1 MPTEKPI
8 RIDEEK
14 RKIEP
19 FKKFAL
25 EKEAHLGNVALAYAT
40 WGNPIIKEE
49 FKKHHLHHLS
59 EEKRANLAEFID
71 GSGFSGGYSYP
82 KDVNITSEAVQEQQV
97 DHAVMLI
104 RKLLDMREWKAVDQ
118 LIISSAS
125 SSPKIIDEVRAKLE
139 EEGVTIGEMQ
149 FYGLYCA
156 GASAAFIDS
165 LRDYDPALQNQQ
177 DKKTITIGIESLG
190 GKQSSKQPEVNW
202 LFGNAA
208 SGIAYIPGEEI
219 EHICGETRIDQDT
232 EGVISLPKAFDLPDS
247 SQQLPPP
254 PWYSFGE
261 GAQNIF
267 ARTLRGAFLVLTK
280 SSKFASMEVSKTFKY
295 FKRRATPI
303 ILNTLKKYYE
313 KFTEIYGALG
323 ESCSHHPSLGVLE
336 GLNHGLDKEC
346 EKMGIPK
353 PPINWQMEGLG
364 INNVSAATFFVVM
377 TKMIED
383 KKINFN
389 IPFMALGLGIGSTI
403 HTDIIRFIQ

>member
-1 MPTEKPI
+1 MRPENPNKI
-8 RIDEEK
+8 NDER
-14 RKIEP
+14 RKIEA

-25 EKEAHLGNVALAYAT
+25 EKEARIGNVALAYST
-40 WGNPIIKEE
+40 WGKPINKEQ
-49 FKKHHLHHLS
+49 FKKRYLPRIP
-59 EEKRANLAEFID
+59 EEKKRADLAEFID
-71 GSGFSGGYSYP
+71 GSGFSGGYRYP
-82 KDVNITSEAVQEQQV
+82 KYVDITSEAVQEQQV

-104 RKLLDMREWKAVDQ
+104 KKLLDMRDWKEVDQ
-118 LIISSAS
+118 IIIGSAS
-125 SSPKIIDEVRAKLE
+125 SFPAIVDEVKKRLKKE
-139 EEGVTIGEMQ
+139 KIKIGDIL

-156 GASAAFIDS
+156 GASTAFIDS
-165 LRDYDPALQNQQ
+165 LRNENLQN
-177 DKKTITIGIESLG
+177 KKVVTIGIESLG

-208 SGIAYIPGEEI
+208 SGIAYIPGQEI
-219 EHICGETRIDQDT
+219 EHICGETRIDQDA

-247 SQQLPPP
+247 SQQLPLP

-280 SSKFASMEVSKTFKY
+280 SNKFASMEVSKTFKY
-295 FKRRATPI
+295 FKRRATPV

-377 TKMIED
+377 TRMIEEG
-383 KKINFN
+383 KINFN

-403 HTDIIRFIQ
+403 HADVIRFKS